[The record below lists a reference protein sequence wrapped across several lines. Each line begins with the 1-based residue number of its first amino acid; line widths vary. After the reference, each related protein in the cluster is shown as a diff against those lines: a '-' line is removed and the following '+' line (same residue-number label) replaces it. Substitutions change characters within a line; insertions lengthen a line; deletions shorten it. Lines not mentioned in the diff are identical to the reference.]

1 LSGIESFYGHCKGN
15 GMKANRDTMAAV
27 DANLLWAAACTAF
40 RINNGYYKQPELI
53 GDQIVRPTNRD
64 LVEQALAN
72 AVLITDADR
81 AMGADCRRHLASAV
95 TMQALRTE
103 LNDWAKITARVCS
116 LDTITSRY
124 DMSVITAMPH
134 GYARQLRKESVD
146 ARLARCDGLVGSV
159 GDKVEL
165 TVEVLRGSY
174 SIKFNTWFITA
185 ITDNNHSVY
194 FSYRESIEPDTHT
207 TIRGTVKRHNN
218 QATQLN
224 RVKVLGV
231 SK

>member
-1 LSGIESFYGHCKGN
+1 
-15 GMKANRDTMAAV
+15 MRVNRDTMVAV
-27 DANLLWAAACTAF
+27 NADLLWAAACTAF
-40 RINNGYYKQPELI
+40 RINNGYYKQPEMRD
-53 GDQIVRPTNRD
+53 DQVVRLPNRD
-64 LVEQALAN
+64 IVAQALADN
-72 AVLITDADR
+72 TMITDADR
-81 AMGADCRRHLASAV
+81 TMGADCRRNLATAV

-103 LNDWAKITARVCS
+103 LNEWAKVTARVCG
-116 LDTITSRY
+116 LNEIVSRY
-124 DMSVITAMPH
+124 DLAVITAMPH
-134 GYARQLRKESVD
+134 SYARQLRKESVD
-146 ARLARCDGLVGSV
+146 ARLARCEGLVGSV

-165 TVEVLRGSY
+165 AAEVLRGSY
-174 SIKFNTWFITA
+174 SEKFNTWFITV

-194 FSYRESIEPDTHT
+194 FSYRESIEPDTHI